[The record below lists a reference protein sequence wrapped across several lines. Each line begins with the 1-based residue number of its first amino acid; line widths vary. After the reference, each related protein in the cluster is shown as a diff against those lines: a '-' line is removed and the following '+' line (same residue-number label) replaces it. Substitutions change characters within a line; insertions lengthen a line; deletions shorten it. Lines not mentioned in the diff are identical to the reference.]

1 MARLRIENIALTK
14 LEPDAKQMAIAFDV
28 AWDGAW
34 KNEIN
39 CDGIWLFAKFRAG
52 QGEWRHVTLKNET
65 PVVFDYD
72 DHAPPGFSSGTTEM
86 ADDIGMWVADTC
98 KGVIVFRRSGQG
110 DVCLKQVRIVWD
122 YAGDELHEAQ
132 LGDIEIQV
140 FGMELV
146 YVPEDGHEVGD
157 PLGTNGPANCFY
169 TYPDGGAYSIVSET
183 AIVVDARAHHLYC
196 DQDNPRSRDDVP
208 FTVPDTFP
216 KGYRAFWCM
225 KYGLSTR
232 QYVDFL
238 NTLSRRQQNA
248 RTMSDISGDTIDHYH
263 VMTDTATEY
272 LRQSIV
278 CPGKNNGT
286 EIPVRF
292 YTYAP
297 QRACSVMGWGDIA
310 AYAAWSGLRPIT
322 ELEFEKACRGP
333 EKAVASECAWGTAEA
348 GRVDTFDG
356 PDGSGLERKIPTTG
370 LVNACF
376 GGGIAPFKAAAGQ
389 AEAEHP
395 GFEGPVSCGL
405 FANSRHEGYPARIN
419 DGASYYGI
427 MELSGNLWEPCVT
440 IGHPAGR
447 RFKGTHGE
455 GRLNPD
461 GNAEMADWPDQS
473 GAGTGVRGGVWRSP
487 DASYLA
493 IALRFAAAHEKAER
507 RFNGGCRLGF

>member
-1 MARLRIENIALTK
+1 
-14 LEPDAKQMAIAFDV
+14 
-28 AWDGAW
+28 
-34 KNEIN
+34 
-39 CDGIWLFAKFRAG
+39 
-52 QGEWRHVTLKNET
+52 
-65 PVVFDYD
+65 
-72 DHAPPGFSSGTTEM
+72 
-86 ADDIGMWVADTC
+86 
-98 KGVIVFRRSGQG
+98 
-110 DVCLKQVRIVWD
+110 
-122 YAGDELHEAQ
+122 
-132 LGDIEIQV
+132 
-140 FGMELV
+140 
-146 YVPEDGHEVGD
+146 
-157 PLGTNGPANCFY
+157 
-169 TYPDGGAYSIVSET
+169 
-183 AIVVDARAHHLYC
+183 
-196 DQDNPRSRDDVP
+196 
-208 FTVPDTFP
+208 
-216 KGYRAFWCM
+216 
-225 KYGLSTR
+225 
-232 QYVDFL
+232 
-238 NTLSRRQQNA
+238 
-248 RTMSDISGDTIDHYH
+248 
-263 VMTDTATEY
+263 
-272 LRQSIV
+272 
-278 CPGKNNGT
+278 
-286 EIPVRF
+286 
-292 YTYAP
+292 
-297 QRACSVMGWGDIA
+297 
-310 AYAAWSGLRPIT
+310 LRPIT